1 MATEQAEGQ
10 ESQDSGQDP
19 MELVK
24 EIDGGL
30 QQVTQMLGQVSPDL
44 AQGMMQVN
52 KQFRAIIEQAM
63 KQQGGGGGKQAAPQ
77 ERPMNQGNASTQGAY

>member
-44 AQGMMQVN
+44 AQGMMKFN
-52 KQFRAIIEQAM
+52 KQFRAII
-63 KQQGGGGGKQAAPQ
+63 
-77 ERPMNQGNASTQGAY
+77 